1 MKAIAKDPADRFQSA
16 EEFRSALREM
26 YSPALDQAVTQP
38 LTTVPV
44 SSPPVA
50 TASAAAG
57 TAVVTAA
64 KMGCAPPSA
73 PGPAVREI
81 LPPPKPAVSGGPE
94 APSPSPFSVHRST
107 GSRPG
112 VF

>member
-44 SSPPVA
+44 SLPPVA

-64 KMGCAPPSA
+64 KKAPPPHSPPA
-73 PGPAVREI
+73 PPERKIA
-81 LPPPKPAVSGGPE
+81 PPPKPPGPLLPE
-94 APSPSPFSVHRST
+94 APSPHP
-107 GSRPG
+107 
-112 VF
+112 